1 MRSADKMDNEPIY
14 VTRPTL
20 PPLEEFEVY
29 LKDIWERR
37 QLTNGGK
44 YHQMLESELCNY
56 LGVKHCSLFCN
67 GMIAL
72 QIGLLALRIT
82 GEVITTPFSFVA
94 TTHSIYWNSCT
105 PVFCDIDPDNYC
117 LDPAKLE
124 QLITPKTTA
133 ILPVHVYG
141 CPCNTDA
148 IAKVADTYGL
158 KVFYDAAHA
167 FGVRKNGV
175 SVLNSGDL
183 SMLSFHATKIFN
195 TFEGG
200 ALITDDPKL
209 KRRIDYL
216 KNFGFADEA
225 VVVAPGSNGKMNE
238 LQAACGLLQ
247 LKRIDEDIARSK
259 ELALRYRKNLEGIT
273 GVKFS
278 KDVEGIKHNYSY
290 FPVMIDKTAFGRSRD
305 DVYNEFKKHNIFT
318 RRYFYPLISRFSNYK
333 GLPSASPDN
342 LPVAEKVAE
351 QVICLPIYP
360 DLSNNDCDRVSG
372 IIRSMKTFNLA

>member
-1 MRSADKMDNEPIY
+1 MDNTPIY

-37 QLTNGGK
+37 VLTNGGK

-67 GMIAL
+67 GMVAL
-72 QIGLLALRIT
+72 QIGLLALRVS

-94 TTHSIYWNSCT
+94 TTHAIYWNNCS
-105 PVFCDIDPDNYC
+105 PVFCDIDPETFC
-117 LDPAKLE
+117 LDPKKIE
-124 QLITPKTTA
+124 SLISPKTSA
-133 ILPVHVYG
+133 IMPVHVYG
-141 CPCNTDA
+141 YPCNTEA
-148 IAKVADTYGL
+148 IAKIADTYGL

-167 FGVRKNGV
+167 FGVKKNDC
-175 SVLNSGDL
+175 SILNAGDL

-216 KNFGFADEA
+216 KNFGFADET

-247 LKRIDEDIARSK
+247 LKRIDKDIQMSK
-259 ELALRYRKNLEGIT
+259 DLAMRYRANLEGIDGIRFAQDIN
-273 GVKFS
+273 GV
-278 KDVEGIKHNYSY
+278 KHNYSY
-290 FPVMIDKTAFGRSRD
+290 FPLLVDKNRFGKSRD
-305 DVYNEFKKHNIFT
+305 DLYNEFKKHNIFT
-318 RRYFYPLISRFSNYK
+318 RRYFYPLISHFSTYK
-333 GLPSASPDN
+333 DLPSASQEN
-342 LPVAEKVAE
+342 LPEAEKIAE
-351 QVICLPIYP
+351 QIICLPIYP
-360 DLSNNDCDRVSG
+360 DLSFSDCDRISEIVVK
-372 IIRSMKTFNLA
+372 MKS